1 MKSASSQFSST
12 TVEQFRTNILTLAN
26 QLTILRIVFVPV
38 FVILLVYNLLGW
50 ALVTFLAAG
59 LTDGLDGV
67 IARRFGQ
74 KTSVGAILDPI
85 ADKLLLSSSIVVL
98 SLPQM
103 GFTNSIPLWLMLL
116 VIFRDAFILLG
127 SLAFILTLGFRVFP
141 PTLYGKASTAFQIL
155 TLFMVLL
162 YNWMGVEQ
170 EALYF
175 LFLLTGMLTLVSGFQ
190 YLAIGRKLLE
200 D

>member
-1 MKSASSQFSST
+1 MKSVPSRFSGS
-12 TVEQFRTNILTLAN
+12 TVEQYRTNILTLAN

-38 FVILLVYNLLGW
+38 LIILLVYNLLDW
-50 ALVTFLAAG
+50 ALLTFLAAG
-59 LTDGLDGV
+59 ATDGLDGV

-103 GFTNSIPLWLMLL
+103 GFTNPIPLWLMLMVL
-116 VIFRDAFILLG
+116 FRDVFILLG
-127 SLAFILTLGFRVFP
+127 SLAFILTYGFRVFP
-141 PTLYGKASTAFQIL
+141 PTLYGKANTAFQLL
-155 TLFMVLL
+155 TLVAVLF
-162 YNWMGVEQ
+162 YNWMGVQ
-170 EALYF
+170 EPALYF
-175 LFLLTGMLTLVSGFQ
+175 LFIVTGLLTLVSGIQ
-190 YLAIGRKLLE
+190 YLAIGRRLLE

>member
-1 MKSASSQFSST
+1 MKSVPSRFSGS
-12 TVEQFRTNILTLAN
+12 TVEQYRTNILTLAN

-38 FVILLVYNLLGW
+38 LIILLVYNLLDW
-50 ALVTFLAAG
+50 ALLTFLAAG
-59 LTDGLDGV
+59 VTDALDGV

-103 GFTNSIPLWLMLL
+103 GFTNPIPLWLMLMVL
-116 VIFRDAFILLG
+116 FRDVFILLG
-127 SLAFILTLGFRVFP
+127 SLAFILTDGFRVFP
-141 PTLYGKASTAFQIL
+141 PTLYGKANTAFQLL
-155 TLFMVLL
+155 TLVAVLF
-162 YNWMGVEQ
+162 YNWMGVQ
-170 EALYF
+170 EPALYF
-175 LFLLTGMLTLVSGFQ
+175 LFIVTGLLTLVSGIQ
-190 YLAIGRKLLE
+190 YLAIGRRLLE